1 MNGLLSIGTPS
12 QYSPSKV
19 LGTPPSKL
27 EPGSYFMNIKD
38 PGLVASLYVKKYKES
53 YVIRDVFVLS
63 EYRRKGYGKKLIQG
77 ILQFLIPKKKEI
89 ILYVDSTN
97 KIASNLYTSMGFVFQ
112 KKGAYGDKY
121 VYSTVNGR

>member
-1 MNGLLSIGTPS
+1 MTGLLSIGTPS

-19 LGTPPSKL
+19 LGTPPPKL
-27 EPGSYFMNIKD
+27 EAGSYFMNIKD

-53 YVIRDVFVLS
+53 YIIRDVFVLP
-63 EYRRKGYGKKLIQG
+63 EHRGKGYGKKLIQG

-89 ILYVDSTN
+89 ILYVDPSN
-97 KIASNLYTSMGFVFQ
+97 KIASGLYTFMGFVFQ

-121 VYSTVNGR
+121 MYK

>member
-1 MNGLLSIGTPS
+1 MIGTPS

-38 PGLVASLYVKKYKES
+38 PDLVASLYVKKYKDS
-53 YVIRDVFVLS
+53 YIIRDVFVLP
-63 EYRRKGYGKKLIQG
+63 EKRGKGYGKKL
-77 ILQFLIPKKKEI
+77 LQDIVTFLKPKRKEI
-89 ILYVDSTN
+89 VLYVDSANNVAIT
-97 KIASNLYTSMGFVFQ
+97 LYKTIGFVFQ

-121 VYSTVNGR
+121 ILKE

>member
-1 MNGLLSIGTPS
+1 MIGTPS

-38 PGLVASLYVKKYKES
+38 PELVASLYVKKYKES
-53 YVIRDVFVLS
+53 YIIRDVFVLP
-63 EYRRKGYGKKLIQG
+63 EHRGKGYGKKLIQD
-77 ILQFLIPKKKEI
+77 ILTFLIPKKKEI
-89 ILYVDSTN
+89 VLYVDPTN
-97 KIASNLYTSMGFVFQ
+97 PAVSLYKKMGFSFQ

-121 VYSTVNGR
+121 VYLQ